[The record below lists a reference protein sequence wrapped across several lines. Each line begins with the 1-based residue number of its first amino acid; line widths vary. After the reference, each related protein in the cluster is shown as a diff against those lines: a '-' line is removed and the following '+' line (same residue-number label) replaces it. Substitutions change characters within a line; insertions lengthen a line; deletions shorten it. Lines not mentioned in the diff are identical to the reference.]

1 MKRFA
6 GVLLLLTLITC
17 LGLPAAAQGINA
29 RNLLKLARSAAEAKD
44 WEKAKDYANKALQ
57 EEGGYLDAYYMR
69 AYAHRELGQKKKAEE
84 DFREVIRRDP
94 GFLPTYGAL
103 ADMYLAD
110 KEWDKAEKVFN
121 DLGQQNDGSKWAS
134 YYRGVMAYMR
144 ADLKK
149 AEAQWKDALVKDVNF
164 AQAIHNLGAVSM
176 ARKEYP
182 RALSLFREALD
193 KKPQNAMYRFHV
205 AWAQEKLG
213 QTPKALEGLKAIMNE
228 NADSQQFW
236 LLARALDQM
245 IRGQNETALKVL
257 ETVTKDNPS
266 SLDGW
271 FLKGRAALA
280 VGKNDLA
287 REALTKAKE
296 VDPSF
301 QETDALLAKL
311 PPVAAPQSPPVEQPK
326 TPTTESQVEAPNKPP
341 TETPA
346 EQPNKPTGEA
356 PAEPSSPP
364 VETPSVSPDS
374 PPPVRER
381 APTP

>member
-6 GVLLLLTLITC
+6 GVLLLLSLIMC
-17 LGLPAAAQGINA
+17 LGVPAPAQGVNA

-110 KEWDKAEKVFN
+110 KEWEKAEKVFS

-144 ADLKK
+144 GDLKK

-176 ARKEYP
+176 AKKEYT

-205 AWAQEKLG
+205 ALAQEKVG

-257 ETVTKDNPS
+257 ETVTKDNPE

-280 VGKNDLA
+280 LGKHDLA

-301 QETDALLAKL
+301 QETDVLLAKL
-311 PPVAAPQSPPVEQPK
+311 PAVAAPQSPPTEQPG
-326 TPTTESQVEAPNKPP
+326 A
-341 TETPA
+341 
-346 EQPNKPTGEA
+346 A
-356 PAEPSSPP
+356 PAEAPSGQSGTPP
-364 VETPSVSPDS
+364 AQAPADQPAAPPAKAPSNSLDS
-374 PPPVRER
+374 PPVREK